1 MSDKPCTFSY
11 KSKACKFVHPAD
23 SSPQFLHVFKDASF
37 FSRYSPFGVPIN
49 FGFCLF
55 RAIEN
60 NRHRTIFFFSFVGLG
75 YFETGRRRHQIRR
88 N

>member
-37 FSRYSPFGVPIN
+37 FSRYSRFGVPIN

-60 NRHRTIFFFSFVGLG
+60 NCIEQYFKFFFPLLDLDILKREGDD
-75 YFETGRRRHQIRR
+75 TK
-88 N
+88 